1 MAPNAITDWAC
12 SQLVEF
18 VSLLSDCESET
29 EAIEVTVERAA
40 EALEAEVAAAGTG
53 DRIVSSVGFA
63 AGSVPEESLLAAA
76 AGTTDV
82 VEVPGVGPCWTLLA
96 PVGEDLLEFILVG
109 RSGASD
115 FSYQEATLLRG
126 MGRAL
131 VLSLRLFRTIED
143 ERHLRS
149 TLQEHQSSL
158 ERLSRIQTS
167 ISRRVPL
174 QEVLDAVTVGAEE
187 LLGADLASI
196 RLVEPANP
204 GFLRMVS
211 ASGVKSHL
219 MEVEPRVRISEGVS
233 GRAVAEDRV
242 VVMND
247 YSSNPN
253 ALPSFAADKLSAA
266 MGAPVRENGVVTG
279 SLVVGTYDPDR
290 TYTKAEQDLLMALA
304 EHASLAIMDARTVDA
319 VKEAESKLVQAQK
332 MEAIGQ
338 LAGGIAHDF
347 NNLLFV
353 IRNCAGFL
361 SQSIYEADPR
371 RRDVDEI
378 IEAADRAATL
388 TRQLLTFSRRQVIAP
403 QVVDVNNLVS
413 DIEKLLRRT
422 ITQNVELS
430 TRLEATD
437 PWTLMD
443 PGQLEQVL
451 MNLAVNAKDAMP
463 RGGVLDIVTKRV
475 TVDARTAADRP
486 GLEPGD
492 YVLLEMTDTGEG
504 MSEEVRQ
511 RIFEPFF
518 TTKALG
524 EGTGLGLATVYGI
537 VKRVNGYI
545 EVSSRE
551 GDGTVFSIYLPASA
565 QGPDELPSEEAAVPQ
580 PVRRETILVAE
591 DETAVRKLVCRQ
603 LRNAGYDVLDAGSGE
618 KALEIFEASRGS
630 VGVLLTDVI
639 MPRLSGKELAER
651 ILEQDP
657 TIKVIYMSGYTDEVI
672 AKEGILEDGQ
682 LFIQKPFAA
691 RDLLEKLDEVFAS
704 AS

>member
-1 MAPNAITDWAC
+1 MSPTARTEWAC
-12 SQLVEF
+12 SQLAEF
-18 VSLLSDCESET
+18 VSLLSDCET
-29 EAIEVTVERAA
+29 EQEAVEAAVERAA
-40 EALEAEVAAAGTG
+40 EALEAEVAAAGA
-53 DRIVSSVGFA
+53 RRKIISSVGFR
-63 AGSVPEESLLAAA
+63 AGAVPEEALLKA
-76 AGTTDV
+76 AGGVTDGIQV
-82 VEVPGVGPCWTLLA
+82 RGVGTCWTLVA
-96 PVGEDLLEFILVG
+96 PIGDELLEFLLVG
-109 RSGASD
+109 RSGQSD
-115 FSYQEATLLRG
+115 FSYEEAILLRG

-131 VLSLRLFRTIED
+131 VLSLRLLRTIED
-143 ERHLRS
+143 ERQLRS
-149 TLQEHQSSL
+149 ELQEHQSSL

-167 ISRRVPL
+167 ISRRAPL

-196 RLVEPANP
+196 RLVEPSNP
-204 GFLRMVS
+204 EYLRMVS

-219 MEVEPRVRISEGVS
+219 MEIEPHVKISEGVS
-233 GRAVAEDRV
+233 GQAVAEDRV

-247 YSSNPN
+247 YSSDPN

-279 SLVVGTYDPDR
+279 SLVVGTYDPER

-319 VKEAESKLVQAQK
+319 VQVAESKLVQAQK
-332 MEAIGQ
+332 MEAVGQ

-361 SQSIYEADPR
+361 SQSIYESDPR

-378 IEAADRAATL
+378 IEAAERAATL

-403 QVVDVNNLVS
+403 QVVDVNHLVS
-413 DIEKLLRRT
+413 DIEKMLRRT

-430 TRLEATD
+430 TRLEAAE
-437 PWTLMD
+437 PWTVID

-463 RGGVLDIVTKRV
+463 RGGVLDIATRRV
-475 TVDARTAADRP
+475 TVDAQTVSVRP
-486 GLEPGD
+486 GMAAGD
-492 YVLLEMTDTGEG
+492 YVLLEMTDTGTG

-511 RIFEPFF
+511 RVFEPFF
-518 TTKALG
+518 TTKGVG

-545 EVSSRE
+545 EVASRE
-551 GDGTVFSIYLPASA
+551 GDGTVFSVYLPASTE
-565 QGPDELPSEEAAVPQ
+565 GPAAAADEEEAVPD
-580 PVRRETILVAE
+580 PVQRETILVAE

-603 LRNAGYDVLDAGSGE
+603 LRNAGYEVLDADSGE
-618 KALEIFEASRGS
+618 KALELFAASAGG

-651 ILEQDP
+651 ILDQDP
-657 TIKVIYMSGYTDEVI
+657 GIKVIFMSGYTDEVI
-672 AKEGILEDGQ
+672 AKEGILEEGQ
-682 LFIQKPFAA
+682 LFIQKPFSA
-691 RDLLEKLDEVFAS
+691 RDLLEKLQEVFVPAP
-704 AS
+704 

>member
-1 MAPNAITDWAC
+1 MSPDARADWAC
-12 SQLVEF
+12 SQLAEF
-18 VSLLSDCESET
+18 VSLLSECENEQ
-29 EAIEVTVERAA
+29 EAIDAAVERAA
-40 EALEAEVAAAGTG
+40 EALEAEVAAAGAG
-53 DRIVSSVGFA
+53 RRIISSVGFR
-63 AGSVPEESLLAAA
+63 AGGMPQEALLAAA
-76 AGTTDV
+76 AGTV
-82 VEVPGVGPCWTLLA
+82 KGIEVPGVGTCSTLMA
-96 PVGEDLLEFILVG
+96 PIGDDLLEFILVG
-109 RSGASD
+109 RSGGSD
-115 FSYQEATLLRG
+115 FSYQEAILLRG

-131 VLSLRLFRTIED
+131 VLSLRLLRTIED

-149 TLQEHQSSL
+149 ELQEHQSSL

-196 RLVEPANP
+196 RLVEPDNP
-204 GFLRMVS
+204 EYLRMVS

-219 MEVEPRVRISEGVS
+219 MEIEPHVKISEGVS

-247 YSSNPN
+247 YASNPN

-279 SLVVGTYDPDR
+279 SLVVGTYDPER

-319 VKEAESKLVQAQK
+319 VQVAESKLIQAQK
-332 MEAIGQ
+332 MEAVGQ

-361 SQSIYEADPR
+361 SQSIYESDPR

-378 IEAADRAATL
+378 IEAADRAASL

-403 QVVDVNNLVS
+403 QVVDVNHLVS
-413 DIEKLLRRT
+413 DIEKMLRRT

-430 TRLEATD
+430 TRLEAEE
-437 PWTLMD
+437 PWTVMD

-463 RGGVLDIVTKRV
+463 RGGVLDIATCRV
-475 TVDARTAADRP
+475 TVDAQEAAGRP
-486 GLEPGD
+486 GLAPGD
-492 YVLLEMTDTGEG
+492 YVLLEMTDTGTG

-511 RIFEPFF
+511 RVFEPFF
-518 TTKALG
+518 TTKGIG

-545 EVSSRE
+545 EVASRE
-551 GDGTVFSIYLPASA
+551 GDGTTFSVYLPASTE
-565 QGPDELPSEEAAVPQ
+565 GPAVPDAEEAAVPE
-580 PVRRETILVAE
+580 PVKRETILVAE

-603 LRNAGYDVLDAGSGE
+603 LRNAGYDVLDADSGE
-618 KALEIFEASRGS
+618 KALELFAASGGR

-651 ILEQDP
+651 ILAEDP
-657 TIKVIYMSGYTDEVI
+657 TIKVIFMSGYTDEVI
-672 AKEGILEDGQ
+672 AKEGILEEGQ

-691 RDLLEKLDEVFAS
+691 RDLLEKLQEVFVPAP
-704 AS
+704 